1 MADVIA
7 IVYPDEKRAGE
18 VIESMQALQADHGAT
33 FGSGRAVVKDAQ
45 GKVTLQSAGF
55 RAASKGR
62 WWHKFIGGVVTPGF
76 TEYQGWAPENAT
88 FDEETADYSLSESFI
103 KDLAKEMQPGS
114 SAVFL
119 VVLQGN
125 TAALHKRLADFGGT
139 LLYSNL
145 GDAAAAELEA
155 ELEEEEHGASGS

>member
-18 VIESMQALQADHGAT
+18 VVESMRELQAAHGAT
-33 FGSGRAVVKDAQ
+33 FGSGRAVVKDAS

-55 RAASKGR
+55 RTADKGR
-62 WWHKFIGGVVTPGF
+62 WWQKFIGGVVTPGF
-76 TEYQGWAPENAT
+76 SEYQGWAPETAA
-88 FDEETADYSLSESFI
+88 FDQETADYSLDENFV
-103 KDLAKEMQPGS
+103 KNLAKEMQPGS

-125 TAALHKRLADFGGT
+125 TAALHKRLAEFGGT

-145 GDAAAAELEA
+145 NDEAAQELEA
-155 ELEEEEHGASGS
+155 ELEEEEGGAHAG

>member
-7 IVYPDEKRAGE
+7 IVYPDEKRAAE
-18 VIESMQALQADHGAT
+18 VVESLKELQADHGAT
-33 FGSGRAVVKDAQ
+33 FGSGRAVVKDAN
-45 GKVTLQSAGF
+45 GKVTLHSAGF
-55 RAASKGR
+55 RSAQKGR
-62 WWHKFIGGVVTPGF
+62 WWQKFIGGVVTPGF

-88 FDEETADYSLSESFI
+88 FDEETADYSLSESFV

-114 SAVFL
+114 SAVFI

-125 TAALHKRLADFGGT
+125 TAALHKRLAEYGGT

-145 GDAAAAELEA
+145 GDAAAQELEA
-155 ELEEEEHGASGS
+155 ELEEEEGGAKAG